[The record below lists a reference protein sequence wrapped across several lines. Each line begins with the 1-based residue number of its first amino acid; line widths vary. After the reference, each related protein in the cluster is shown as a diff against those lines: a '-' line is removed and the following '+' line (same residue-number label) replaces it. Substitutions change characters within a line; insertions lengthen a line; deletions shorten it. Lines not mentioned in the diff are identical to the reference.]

1 MSQCK
6 NCNNSLKSSDK
17 FCPNCG
23 QKNRER
29 LSLKLMLGELANAY
43 LSWDSKLFR
52 TLIPLFTKPG
62 FVSKDYLAG
71 KRLHYVAPLRMY
83 LFASVMFF
91 ILISLFGTRVSPE
104 SADTEGQIFNLN
116 FDGDTMGLTR
126 DSLLLLAEHNQLNEL
141 EEIKN
146 HEDGFFKTFMIQSL
160 KVSLQTGGFLQYLQK
175 NISFMF
181 FLFIPVFGWIL
192 KLFHR
197 KKRMDYIEHLV
208 YGLYFHAFV
217 FITLFI
223 TVAFGHI
230 IGMGWPVF
238 VGVPSLIIYL
248 CLGLKYFYEGKW
260 GMTILKTFFILL
272 VYLVLFVIFAT
283 CTIGLTI
290 WFY

>member
-6 NCNNSLKSSDK
+6 NCNNNLNPRDK
-17 FCPNCG
+17 FCSNCG
-23 QKNRER
+23 QKNRES
-29 LSLKLMLGELANAY
+29 LTLKLLLGELANAY
-43 LSWDSKLFR
+43 FSWDSKLFR

-62 FVSKDYLAG
+62 FVSKNYLAG
-71 KRLHYVAPLRMY
+71 KRLHYVAPLRIY

-91 ILISLFGTRVSPE
+91 ILISLFGTRVSRDSTE
-104 SADTEGQIFNLN
+104 SSDQIFNLN
-116 FDGDTMGLTR
+116 FDDNTQGLSRDT
-126 DSLLLLAEHNQLNEL
+126 LLIMAEHNRLGEL

-146 HEDGFFKTFMIQSL
+146 REDGFFKTFMTQSI

-217 FITLFI
+217 FITLFV
-223 TVAFGHI
+223 TVAIGHL

-248 CLGLKYFYEGKW
+248 CLGMKNFYEGNW
-260 GMTILKTFFILL
+260 GMTILKTFFILF
-272 VYLVLFVIFAT
+272 VYLVLFIVFAT
-283 CTIGLTI
+283 CTIGVTI